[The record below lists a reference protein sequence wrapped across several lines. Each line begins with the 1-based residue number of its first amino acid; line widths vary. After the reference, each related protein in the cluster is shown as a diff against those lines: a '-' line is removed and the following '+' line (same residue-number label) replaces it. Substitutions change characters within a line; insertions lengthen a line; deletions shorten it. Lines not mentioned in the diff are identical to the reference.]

1 MSKINYYKNSPEA
14 IIRLLYAMAYADKFI
29 SDEEIKIIT
38 EIRESYRINNTSAI
52 IISEIKKNDIS
63 EIFKSSIQLIEDE
76 ELRKNSFMARRVGH
90 I

>member
-38 EIRESYRINNTSAI
+38 EMRKVMKL
-52 IISEIKKNDIS
+52 IKILQ
-63 EIFKSSIQLIEDE
+63 QL
-76 ELRKNSFMARRVGH
+76 LSRNKK
-90 I
+90 